1 MFNLASILEV
11 DENLNKNF
19 NIFEDAEGQVSNLEQ
34 KKQFMESWKINEYD
48 NRYFQ

>member
-19 NIFEDAEGQVSNLEQ
+19 NLFEDAEGQLSNLEQ
-34 KKQFMESWKINEYD
+34 KKEFMESLRNNDYD
-48 NRYFQ
+48 RYFQ